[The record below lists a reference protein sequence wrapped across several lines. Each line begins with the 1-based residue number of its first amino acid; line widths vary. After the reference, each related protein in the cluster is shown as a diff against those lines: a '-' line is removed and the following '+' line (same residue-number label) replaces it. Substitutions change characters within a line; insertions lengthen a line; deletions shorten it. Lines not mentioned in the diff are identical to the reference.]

1 LEFVEQKHTNTK
13 GGIHMNRE
21 DVIEQMV
28 EQYRAQLEEQEDEEL
43 LGNRLKRMRE
53 DANVLVSNM
62 LESLRE
68 ETIEEMVEQ
77 YQKELE
83 RKSDHELASEDHD
96 DSELLGE
103 PRMIK
108 IGKPADIPD
117 DPKAHYSMTGEWR
130 GWRDFL
136 GVPAH
141 SPICDECGNHPCD
154 CGMDV
159 AAKESSK

>member
-1 LEFVEQKHTNTK
+1 
-13 GGIHMNRE
+13 MNRE
-21 DVIEQMV
+21 DVIKTLV
-28 EQYRAQLEEQEDEEL
+28 EQYRVQLAEQEDEEL
-43 LGNRLKRMRE
+43 LGGRLEIFRE
-53 DANVLVSNM
+53 DSKVLVSNM

-68 ETIEEMVEQ
+68 EAIDEMVEQ

-83 RKSDHELASEDHD
+83 SKSDHELASEDHD

-103 PRMIK
+103 PRMTK

-117 DPKAHYSMTGEWR
+117 DPKAHYSLTGEWR

-136 GVPAH
+136 GVPDD
-141 SPICDECGNHPCD
+141 SPICDECGNHPCE

-159 AAKESSK
+159 AARESSE